1 MTPGRPAPRLCI
13 SQQGTQIMAKIIGVG
28 GIFLHSPDPEA
39 LMAWYA
45 DVLGL
50 TINDYGGADF
60 LHADSGK
67 AFPQGARTIF
77 TAFKDD
83 TDYFKPS
90 DKSFM
95 INLMIDDMDSML
107 AHLKDKGVSLVDEP
121 QDFDYGRFAWVMD
134 PDGTK
139 IELWQPIEPKG

>member
-1 MTPGRPAPRLCI
+1 
-13 SQQGTQIMAKIIGVG
+13 MAKVIGVG
-28 GIFLHSPDPEA
+28 GVFFLSPDPDG

-45 DVLGL
+45 DTLGL

-77 TAFKDD
+77 SGFKD
-83 TDYFKPS
+83 TTEYFAPS
-90 DKSFM
+90 DKPFM

-107 AHLKDKGVSLVDEP
+107 ARLKEKGVALEGEP

-134 PDGTK
+134 PNGTK
-139 IELWQPIEPKG
+139 IELWQPIEPKA

>member
-1 MTPGRPAPRLCI
+1 
-13 SQQGTQIMAKIIGVG
+13 MAKVIGVG
-28 GIFLHSPDPEA
+28 GVFFQSEDPKA

-60 LHADSGK
+60 LHSASG
-67 AFPQGARTIF
+67 AMFPQGARTVF
-77 TAFKDD
+77 SGFKAD

-90 DKSFM
+90 EKSFM

-107 AHLKDKGVSLVDEP
+107 ARLKEKGVPLEGAP
-121 QDFDYGRFAWVMD
+121 QDESYGRFAWVMD
-134 PDGTK
+134 PNGVK
-139 IELWQPIEPKG
+139 IELWQPIEPEG

>member
-1 MTPGRPAPRLCI
+1 
-13 SQQGTQIMAKIIGVG
+13 MAKVIGVG
-28 GIFLHSPDPEA
+28 GVFFQSPDPES

-45 DVLGL
+45 DTLGL

-67 AFPQGARTIF
+67 AVPQGARTIF
-77 TAFKDD
+77 SGFKD
-83 TDYFKPS
+83 TTEYFAPS
-90 DKSFM
+90 DKPFM

-107 AHLKDKGVSLVDEP
+107 SRLKEKGVALEGEP

-134 PDGTK
+134 PNGTK
-139 IELWQPIEPKG
+139 IELWQPIEPKA

>member
-1 MTPGRPAPRLCI
+1 
-13 SQQGTQIMAKIIGVG
+13 MAKVIGVG
-28 GIFLHSPDPEA
+28 GIFFQSTDPEG
-39 LMAWYA
+39 LMAWSA
-45 DVLGL
+45 DKLGL

-77 TAFKDD
+77 SGFKD
-83 TDYFKPS
+83 TTEYFAPS
-90 DKSFM
+90 DKPFM

-107 AHLKDKGVSLVDEP
+107 ARLKEKGVALEGEP

-134 PDGTK
+134 PNGTK
-139 IELWQPIEPKG
+139 IELWQPIEPKA

>member
-1 MTPGRPAPRLCI
+1 
-13 SQQGTQIMAKIIGVG
+13 MAKVIGVG
-28 GIFLHSPDPEA
+28 GVFFLSPDPDG

-45 DVLGL
+45 DTLGL

-77 TAFKDD
+77 SGFKD
-83 TDYFKPS
+83 TTEYFAPS
-90 DKSFM
+90 DKPFM

-107 AHLKDKGVSLVDEP
+107 SRLKEKGVALEGEP

-134 PDGTK
+134 PNGTK
-139 IELWQPIEPKG
+139 IELWQPVEPKA

>member
-1 MTPGRPAPRLCI
+1 
-13 SQQGTQIMAKIIGVG
+13 MAKVIGVG
-28 GIFLHSPDPEA
+28 GVFFQSPDPEG
-39 LMAWYA
+39 LMAWYE
-45 DVLGL
+45 DKLGL

-77 TAFKDD
+77 SGFKD
-83 TDYFKPS
+83 TTEYFAPS
-90 DKSFM
+90 DKPFM

-107 AHLKDKGVSLVDEP
+107 ARLKEKGVVLEGEP

-134 PDGTK
+134 PNGTK
-139 IELWQPIEPKG
+139 IELWQPIEPKA